1 MSNLK
6 NQLNVNTKMTGG
18 LDLES
23 MAKSAGV
30 DPNEIAGKMGDMA
43 GKMDMDQMGD
53 MAGKMGDMAGKM
65 DMDQMGDMAGKMDM
79 SKLGPMAGMAAKATG
94 MATGAS
100 GASGS
105 GGGDTNKLIEE
116 TLDKISN
123 KMCQV
128 VEDNSD
134 KMIDNIQSMIIKNS
148 DWKKLGSRLTDV
160 FTEKISSMLQ
170 NVEWSIVTK
179 DGIDSIQTT
188 DNNDYENKDF
198 SSSVRSPSTD
208 GSTAVGTGTEE
219 IELNDIEKQDEQNE
233 TNKGEQDETSKGEQD
248 ETSKGEQDND
258 LNKEL
263 MNKGLE
269 LGAKMGSDLLNTLN
283 KKGEE
288 GQGNGEEGKDE
299 EGEGP
304 PEQEETSPEQEDPA
318 PEQEDPAPEQEDPA
332 PEPEDPAPAPE
343 PEPEQSGGGK
353 NKRKSIKIKY
363 LTKNKTRKNLI

>member
-219 IELNDIEKQDEQNE
+219 IELNDFEKQDEQNE
-233 TNKGEQDETSKGEQD
+233 TSDGKQD

-269 LGAKMGSDLLNTLN
+269 LGQGD
-283 KKGEE
+283 GEKSE
-288 GQGNGEEGKDE
+288 YK
-299 EGEGP
+299 EGEGQQE
-304 PEQEETSPEQEDPA
+304 EQE
-318 PEQEDPAPEQEDPA
+318 
-332 PEPEDPAPAPE
+332 PAPAE
-343 PEPEQSGGGK
+343 PEEPAEQEPAPAEQEPAKQSGGGK